1 MACAARVI
9 RSGFSRKDPVLA
21 SRFRVRH
28 LPLTAVVL
36 AAALAFAVSPARAQ
50 VAAPSMVED
59 ELPPEEA
66 PAPRGPAPR
75 RPQPAPA
82 RPGEPIPEPVPQAVE
97 PQPPPAPP
105 AGTPPGPPS
114 AAAVPGVTITPE
126 ELARLQRPIEP
137 VRATYEQIP
146 SLWAARRQAQR
157 DHDSAAARVARSRLL
172 DVMRE
177 LGIEN
182 LATLASAQV
191 REVERA
197 IAARSPDAALEDA
210 TFAVELA
217 PDLAES
223 HLALARSR
231 FGKDATSL
239 LPVLSEVGAAVA
251 AALREPHT
259 LRAFLG
265 DLSSAGLAALFVAA
279 AATVLLLFA
288 RRLRHFLHDFAH
300 LPIVRAGAPLQAAF
314 LAMVI
319 LSLPVVFRL
328 GTFLAFFALAL
339 ASWLYLSR
347 AERGVVTAALLS
359 MLALPYLAYAAAG
372 AAAWTGTLAE
382 QVFELEHGADPG
394 PVAAALEARASTEG
408 MPAPA
413 LMALGRHYK
422 RRGDL
427 DTAVRWYESA
437 AAADPRSGEVLVNL
451 GNAQFLKGNLDAA
464 KATYQGA
471 IERTGSVTTLA
482 AAHYNLSKVYLRQA
496 AVEQQ
501 TEARKRAL
509 QQDRDFV
516 EKYGS
521 DDDFRANR
529 YLIDVSVPEEQVT
542 ALARGDGGPRS
553 VGEAVRAR
561 LAGPLP
567 RALWPFGPL
576 GLVGLLWLLAL
587 LRDRIAP
594 SRICERCGRPAC
606 TRCDAVTGGLC
617 GQCVNVFERRGIVDA
632 RDRLLKEAQVRRYQQ
647 WRQVG
652 TRILAVVGG
661 GLGHLF
667 GGMPV
672 RGFLFLLGLLFLGF
686 VVWFWRGIVPPPQPS
701 PYTALAKLAVS
712 LPLAVALYAL
722 AVRDAFKRSGEE

>member
-1 MACAARVI
+1 V
-9 RSGFSRKDPVLA
+9 
-21 SRFRVRH
+21 
-28 LPLTAVVL
+28 
-36 AAALAFAVSPARAQ
+36 ALALAVSPALAQ

-59 ELPPEEA
+59 ELPQEEA
-66 PAPRGPAPR
+66 PAPKGPAPR
-75 RPQPAPA
+75 RPAPAPV
-82 RPGEPIPEPVPQAVE
+82 RPGEPLPEPAPQGVE
-97 PQPPPAPP
+97 PQALPSPPAGRPAAPP
-105 AGTPPGPPS
+105 A

-126 ELARLQRPIEP
+126 ELAKLQRPIEP

-146 SLWAARRQAQR
+146 SLWAARRQARR
-157 DHDSAAARVARSRLL
+157 DHDSAAARAARGRLL
-172 DVMRE
+172 EVMRE

-191 REVERA
+191 REAERA
-197 IAARSPDAALEDA
+197 IAARSPDDALEEA

-231 FGKDATSL
+231 FDKDASSL
-239 LPVLSEVGAAVA
+239 LPVLSEVGAAVG

-265 DLSSAGLAALFVAA
+265 DLSGAALAALFVAA
-279 AATVLLLFA
+279 AATILLLFA

-314 LAMVI
+314 LAVVI

-328 GTFLAFFALAL
+328 GTFVALFALAA

-359 MLALPYLAYAAAG
+359 MLALPHLALAAAS

-382 QVFELEHGADPG
+382 QVFELEHGADTG
-394 PVAAALEARASTEG
+394 PVAAALEARTSTEG
-408 MPAPA
+408 MPAAA
-413 LMALGRHYK
+413 LMALGKHYK

-437 AAADPRSGEVLVNL
+437 AAADPRSGEVQVNL
-451 GNAQFLKGNLDAA
+451 GNAQFLKGNLDGA
-464 KATYQGA
+464 KAAYQGA
-471 IERTGSVTTLA
+471 IDRAGSVTTLA

-501 TEARKRAL
+501 TEARKKAL
-509 QQDRDFV
+509 LQDRDFV

-529 YLIDVSVPEEQVT
+529 YLIDVSVPEEQVV
-542 ALARGDGGPRS
+542 ALARADGGPRS
-553 VGEAVRAR
+553 VAKAVHVR
-561 LAGPLP
+561 LAGSLP
-567 RALWPFGPL
+567 PGLWPAGPL
-576 GLVGLLWLLAL
+576 CLVGLLWLLVL
-587 LRDRIAP
+587 LLPRIAP
-594 SRICERCGRPAC
+594 SRVCERCGRPAC

-652 TRILAVVGG
+652 TRVLAMVGG

-667 GGMPV
+667 SGMPV
-672 RGFLFLLGLLFLGF
+672 RGFLFLFGLLFLGF
-686 VVWFWRGIVPPPQPS
+686 VAWFWRGIVPPPQPS
-701 PYTALAKLAVS
+701 PYTALGKLTVS
-712 LPLAVALYAL
+712 LPLAVAVYLV
-722 AVRDAFKRSGEE
+722 AVRDAFRRSGEE